1 MNDEQLITALR
12 NLDRPVAPDP
22 AFGERL
28 HGHLRVRF
36 TPSPAPRLD
45 LVFVA
50 ALLVVAIMAAA
61 LVVGSGALQP
71 RPVVTD
77 ATTPMPA
84 PSDRPYQVEIPE
96 GVTPKSSPDDVER
109 AIAQR
114 GALTAPFSIGG
125 IQAMR
130 WFPGGEVPIFSGSMS
145 SSVPVWTVL
154 VIGSDGRRLEMLV
167 EDGTLTFAGSAE
179 DTEGSVVET
188 TAPVIPKATR
198 DPSAPLQFEAPDG
211 RTITP
216 ALIGSLDD
224 MTLPLFS
231 KLVPAGDV
239 IWSLARHRLYRID
252 ARTKE
257 ITTVELPDGNWT
269 QLETGP
275 NSLWVGGIDGRLLAV
290 DPESGEVIRPLDAT
304 GTNGLIGE
312 DEEGLW
318 LRDVGGIQLRDPE
331 TGQLIRRMKTT
342 EKQDTASYIGIWGM
356 PQFGSLWDVDRGT
369 GDVNRIDPVT
379 GEILTTIAIGADE
392 SCGHEDPV
400 PIRGLGGKP
409 DLMSACRGTVLIDPA
424 TNEVV
429 RRFEEPRRGFVA
441 NGAWWSFQYP
451 GLLVEFDPTSDMD
464 LEEFR
469 LNYERTAAFAPV
481 VAGDTLWFVVG
492 ERGGEGKSFS
502 RNTALARIPLS
513 ELPD

>member
-12 NLDRPVAPDP
+12 GLDRPVVPDP
-22 AFGERL
+22 AFGQRL
-28 HGHLRVRF
+28 YGDLRLRR
-36 TPSPAPRLD
+36 TPSPAPRAQL
-45 LVFVA
+45 LLVA
-50 ALLVVAIMAAA
+50 ALIAVATVVGA
-61 LVVGSGALQP
+61 LAVGSGTFQP
-71 RPVVTD
+71 KRVVSD
-77 ATTPMPA
+77 APTPQPA
-84 PSDRPYQVEIPE
+84 PSDRPYRVEIPE
-96 GVTPKSSPDDVER
+96 GVTPKSRPDDVER

-114 GALTAPFSIGG
+114 GALNPPFAISG
-125 IQAMR
+125 IQTMR

-179 DTEGSVVET
+179 DSEGSVVET
-188 TAPVIPKATR
+188 VAPAIPQTTR
-198 DPSAPLQFEAPDG
+198 DPSVPLRFEAPGG
-211 RTITP
+211 RTLTP
-216 ALIGSLDD
+216 TLIGSPDD
-224 MTLPLFS
+224 VPLPLFA

-239 IWSLARHRLYRID
+239 IWSLGGHRLYRID
-252 ARTKE
+252 PRTNA
-257 ITTVELPDGNWT
+257 ITTVELPNGNWT

-275 NSLWVGGIDGRLLAV
+275 NALWVGGIDGRLLAV

-304 GTNGLIGE
+304 GTNGLLGE

-331 TGQLIRRMKTT
+331 TGQLLRRIETT
-342 EKQDTASYIGIWGM
+342 ENEGSASYIGIWGM
-356 PQFGSLWDVDRGT
+356 PQFGSLWDTDRGT
-369 GDVNRIDPVT
+369 GDVHRIDPVT
-379 GEILTTIAIGADE
+379 GEIVATIAIGADV

-400 PIRGLGGKP
+400 PIRGLKGKP

-429 RRFEEPRRGFVA
+429 QRFGEPRRGFVA
-441 NGAWWSFQYP
+441 NGAWWSFQSP
-451 GLLVEFDPTSDMD
+451 GLVEFDPTSDMD

-469 LNYERTAAFAPV
+469 LNDERTAAFAPV

-492 ERGGEGKSFS
+492 ERGGEGMSFS
-502 RNTALARIPLS
+502 RDSALARIPVS